1 MKLSKKLVALGLA
14 AALSVSGFAVSY
26 ASGSKTNSSSSSS
39 HSSSSSSSSSSSTTT
54 TTSASGATVSTGAAT
69 STTVN
74 GASVTYTPATVTVSG
89 KTVSVGTATT
99 KTADGAAVTMI
110 ATTGSVAGAK
120 FAGVGTVT
128 ADGSAVVSADGTTT
142 IAVSTAPILVI
153 RKDGVSLGCF
163 VDPTTGKPVATGY
176 TTMFYALGADG
187 QLHLHFVNGQ
197 GFFLT
202 GVQTVNGQV
211 YNFDAQG
218 QVIA

>member
-1 MKLSKKLVALGLA
+1 MRVSKKLVALGLA
-14 AALSVSGFAVSY
+14 AALSVSGFAVSF
-26 ASGSKTNSSSSSS
+26 AGSPDSGGSS
-39 HSSSSSSSSSSSTTT
+39 HENYTT
-54 TTSASGATVSTGAAT
+54 TTSASGASVTTGPAT
-69 STTVN
+69 TATVN
-74 GASVTYTPATVTVSG
+74 GATVSYTPATVTVSG
-89 KTVSVGTATT
+89 KTVSVGTAKTT
-99 KTADGAAVTMI
+99 SADGASVLMV

-128 ADGSAVVSADGTTT
+128 ADGSAVVSADGKTT

-153 RKDGVSLGCF
+153 TKDGVSLGCF

>member
-1 MKLSKKLVALGLA
+1 MRVSKKLVALGLA

-26 ASGSKTNSSSSSS
+26 ASGSKTNNSGSSS
-39 HSSSSSSSSSSSTTT
+39 HSSSSSSSSSYSGSTTT
-54 TTSASGATVSTGAAT
+54 TS
-69 STTVN
+69 TVN
-74 GASVTYTPATVTVSG
+74 GATVTYTQATVTVGG
-89 KTVSVGTATT
+89 KTVPVGTAKTT
-99 KTADGAAVTMI
+99 SADGASVLMV

-128 ADGSAVVSADGTTT
+128 ADGSAVVSADGKTT

-153 RKDGVSLGCF
+153 TKDGVSLGCF

>member
-1 MKLSKKLVALGLA
+1 MV
-14 AALSVSGFAVSY
+14 
-26 ASGSKTNSSSSSS
+26 
-39 HSSSSSSSSSSSTTT
+39 
-54 TTSASGATVSTGAAT
+54 
-69 STTVN
+69 
-74 GASVTYTPATVTVSG
+74 
-89 KTVSVGTATT
+89 
-99 KTADGAAVTMI
+99 

-128 ADGSAVVSADGTTT
+128 ADGSAVVSADGKTT

-153 RKDGVSLGCF
+153 TKDGVSLGCF
-163 VDPTTGKPVATGY
+163 VNPTTGKPVATGY

>member
-1 MKLSKKLVALGLA
+1 MRVSKKLVALGLA
-14 AALSVSGFAVSY
+14 AALSVSGFAVSF
-26 ASGSKTNSSSSSS
+26 AGSPNSGGSS
-39 HSSSSSSSSSSSTTT
+39 HSSSSSSSSSSTTT
-54 TTSASGATVSTGAAT
+54 VSASGASVTTGAAT
-69 STTVN
+69 TASVN
-74 GASVTYTPATVTVSG
+74 GATVSYTPATVTVSS
-89 KTVSVGTATT
+89 KTVSVGTARTT
-99 KTADGAAVTMI
+99 SADGASVLMV

-128 ADGSAVVSADGTTT
+128 ADGSAVVSADGKTT

-153 RKDGVSLGCF
+153 TKDGVSLGCF
-163 VDPTTGKPVATGY
+163 VNPTTGKPVATGY

-218 QVIA
+218 QVID

>member
-1 MKLSKKLVALGLA
+1 MRVSKKLVALGLA
-14 AALSVSGFAVSY
+14 VALSVSGFAVSF
-26 ASGSKTNSSSSSS
+26 AGSPNSGGSS
-39 HSSSSSSSSSSSTTT
+39 HHDSGSSSTSNSST
-54 TTSASGATVSTGAAT
+54 TTSASGASVTTGAAT
-69 STTVN
+69 TASVN
-74 GASVTYTPATVTVSG
+74 GATVSYTPATVTVSG
-89 KTVSVGTATT
+89 KTVSVGTARTT
-99 KTADGAAVTMI
+99 SADGASVLMV

-128 ADGSAVVSADGTTT
+128 ADGSAVVSADGKTT

-153 RKDGVSLGCF
+153 TKDGVSLGCF

>member
-26 ASGSKTNSSSSSS
+26 ASGSKTNNSGSSS
-39 HSSSSSSSSSSSTTT
+39 HSSSSSSSSSYSGSTTT
-54 TTSASGATVSTGAAT
+54 TS
-69 STTVN
+69 TVN
-74 GASVTYTPATVTVSG
+74 GATVTYTQATVTVGG
-89 KTVSVGTATT
+89 KTVPVGTATT
-99 KTADGAAVTMI
+99 KTPDGASVLMV

-128 ADGSAVVSADGTTT
+128 ADGSAVVSADGKTT

-153 RKDGVSLGCF
+153 TKDGVSLGCF

>member
-1 MKLSKKLVALGLA
+1 MRVSKKLVALGLA
-14 AALSVSGFAVSY
+14 AALSVSGFAVSF
-26 ASGSKTNSSSSSS
+26 AGSPNSGGSS
-39 HSSSSSSSSSSSTTT
+39 HHDSGSSSTSNSST
-54 TTSASGATVSTGAAT
+54 TTSASGASVTTGAAT
-69 STTVN
+69 TASVN
-74 GASVTYTPATVTVSG
+74 GATVSYTPATVTVSG
-89 KTVSVGTATT
+89 KTVSVGTARTT
-99 KTADGAAVTMI
+99 SADGASVLMV

-128 ADGSAVVSADGTTT
+128 ADGSAVVSADGKTT

-153 RKDGVSLGCF
+153 TKDGVSLGCF
-163 VDPTTGKPVATGY
+163 VNPTTGKPVATGY

>member
-1 MKLSKKLVALGLA
+1 MRVSKKLVALGLA
-14 AALSVSGFAVSY
+14 AALSVSGFAVSF
-26 ASGSKTNSSSSSS
+26 AGSPNSGGSS
-39 HSSSSSSSSSSSTTT
+39 HSSSSSTTT
-54 TTSASGATVSTGAAT
+54 VSASGASVTTGAAT
-69 STTVN
+69 TASVN
-74 GASVTYTPATVTVSG
+74 GATVSYTPATVTVSG
-89 KTVSVGTATT
+89 KTVSVGTAKTT
-99 KTADGAAVTMI
+99 SADGASVLMV

-128 ADGSAVVSADGTTT
+128 ADGSAVVSADGKTT

-153 RKDGVSLGCF
+153 TKDGVSLGCF

>member
-1 MKLSKKLVALGLA
+1 MRVSKKLVALGLA
-14 AALSVSGFAVSY
+14 AALSVSGFAVSF
-26 ASGSKTNSSSSSS
+26 AGSPNSGGSS
-39 HSSSSSSSSSSSTTT
+39 HSSSSSTTT
-54 TTSASGATVSTGAAT
+54 VSASGASVTTGAAT
-69 STTVN
+69 TASVN
-74 GASVTYTPATVTVSG
+74 GATVSYTPATVTVSG
-89 KTVSVGTATT
+89 KTVSVGTARTT
-99 KTADGAAVTMI
+99 SADGASVLMV

-128 ADGSAVVSADGTTT
+128 ADGSAVVSADGKTT

-153 RKDGVSLGCF
+153 TKDGVSLGCF
-163 VDPTTGKPVATGY
+163 VNPTTGKPVATGY

>member
-1 MKLSKKLVALGLA
+1 MRVSKKLVALGLA
-14 AALSVSGFAVSY
+14 AALSVSGFAVSF
-26 ASGSKTNSSSSSS
+26 AGSPNSGGSS
-39 HSSSSSSSSSSSTTT
+39 HSSSSSSSRTTV
-54 TTSASGATVSTGAAT
+54 SASGASVTTGAAT
-69 STTVN
+69 TASVN
-74 GASVTYTPATVTVSG
+74 GATVSYTPATVTVSG
-89 KTVSVGTATT
+89 KTASVGTARTT
-99 KTADGAAVTMI
+99 SADGASVLMV

-128 ADGSAVVSADGTTT
+128 ADGSAVVSADGKTT

-153 RKDGVSLGCF
+153 TKDGVSLGCF
-163 VDPTTGKPVATGY
+163 VNPTTGKPVATGY

>member
-26 ASGSKTNSSSSSS
+26 ASGSKTNNSGSSSYSG
-39 HSSSSSSSSSSSTTT
+39 STTT
-54 TTSASGATVSTGAAT
+54 TS
-69 STTVN
+69 TVN
-74 GASVTYTPATVTVSG
+74 GATVTYTQATVTVGG
-89 KTVSVGTATT
+89 KTVPVGTATT
-99 KTADGAAVTMI
+99 KTPDGASVLMV

-128 ADGSAVVSADGTTT
+128 ADGSAVVSADGKTT

-153 RKDGVSLGCF
+153 TKDGVSLGCF
-163 VDPTTGKPVATGY
+163 VNPTTGKPVATGY

>member
-1 MKLSKKLVALGLA
+1 MRVSKKLVALGLA
-14 AALSVSGFAVSY
+14 AALSVSGFAVSF
-26 ASGSKTNSSSSSS
+26 AGSPNSGGSS
-39 HSSSSSSSSSSSTTT
+39 HSSSSSSSRTTV
-54 TTSASGATVSTGAAT
+54 SASGASVTTGAAT
-69 STTVN
+69 TASVN
-74 GASVTYTPATVTVSG
+74 GATVSYTPATVTVSG
-89 KTVSVGTATT
+89 KTVSVGTARTT
-99 KTADGAAVTMI
+99 SADGASVLMV

-128 ADGSAVVSADGTTT
+128 ADGSAVVSADGKTT

-153 RKDGVSLGCF
+153 TKDGVSLGCF
-163 VDPTTGKPVATGY
+163 VNPTTGKPVATGY

>member
-1 MKLSKKLVALGLA
+1 MRVSKKLVALGLA
-14 AALSVSGFAVSY
+14 VALSVSGFAVSF
-26 ASGSKTNSSSSSS
+26 AGSPNSGGSS
-39 HSSSSSSSSSSSTTT
+39 HSSSSSSSSSSYSGSTTT
-54 TTSASGATVSTGAAT
+54 TT
-69 STTVN
+69 TVN
-74 GASVTYTPATVTVSG
+74 GATVTYTQATVTVG
-89 KTVSVGTATT
+89 DKTVPVGTATT
-99 KTADGAAVTMI
+99 KTPDGASVLMV

-128 ADGSAVVSADGTTT
+128 ADGSAVVSADGKTT

-153 RKDGVSLGCF
+153 TKDGVSLGCF
-163 VDPTTGKPVATGY
+163 VNPTTGKPVATGY

>member
-1 MKLSKKLVALGLA
+1 MRVSKKLVALGLA
-14 AALSVSGFAVSY
+14 VALSVSGFAVSF
-26 ASGSKTNSSSSSS
+26 AGSPNSGGSS
-39 HSSSSSSSSSSSTTT
+39 HSSSSSSSSSSYSGSTTT
-54 TTSASGATVSTGAAT
+54 TT
-69 STTVN
+69 TVN
-74 GASVTYTPATVTVSG
+74 GATVTYTQATVTVG
-89 KTVSVGTATT
+89 DKTVPVGTATT
-99 KTADGAAVTMI
+99 KTPDGASVLMV

-128 ADGSAVVSADGTTT
+128 ADGSAVVSADGKTT

-153 RKDGVSLGCF
+153 TKDGVSLGCF

>member
-1 MKLSKKLVALGLA
+1 MRVSKKLVALGLA
-14 AALSVSGFAVSY
+14 AALSVSGFAVSF
-26 ASGSKTNSSSSSS
+26 AGSPNSGGSS
-39 HSSSSSSSSSSSTTT
+39 HSSSSSSSSSSYSGSTTT
-54 TTSASGATVSTGAAT
+54 TT
-69 STTVN
+69 TVN
-74 GASVTYTPATVTVSG
+74 GATVTYTQATVTVGG
-89 KTVSVGTATT
+89 KTVPVGTAKTT
-99 KTADGAAVTMI
+99 SADGASVLMV

-128 ADGSAVVSADGTTT
+128 ADGSAVVSADGKTT

-153 RKDGVSLGCF
+153 TKDGVSLGCF
-163 VDPTTGKPVATGY
+163 VNPTTGKPVATGY

>member
-1 MKLSKKLVALGLA
+1 MRVSKKLVALGLA
-14 AALSVSGFAVSY
+14 AALSVSGFAVSF
-26 ASGSKTNSSSSSS
+26 AGSPNSGGSS
-39 HSSSSSSSSSSSTTT
+39 HSSLSGTTT
-54 TTSASGATVSTGAAT
+54 VSASGASVTTGAAT
-69 STTVN
+69 TASVN
-74 GASVTYTPATVTVSG
+74 GATVSYTPATVTVSG
-89 KTVSVGTATT
+89 KTVSVGTARTT
-99 KTADGAAVTMI
+99 SADGASVLMV

-128 ADGSAVVSADGTTT
+128 ADGSAVVSADGKTT

-153 RKDGVSLGCF
+153 TKDGVSLGCF
-163 VDPTTGKPVATGY
+163 VNPTTGKPVATGY

>member
-1 MKLSKKLVALGLA
+1 MRVSKKLVALGLA
-14 AALSVSGFAVSY
+14 AALSVSGFAVSF
-26 ASGSKTNSSSSSS
+26 AGSPNSGGSS
-39 HSSSSSSSSSSSTTT
+39 HSSSSSSSSSSYSGSTTT
-54 TTSASGATVSTGAAT
+54 TT
-69 STTVN
+69 TVN
-74 GASVTYTPATVTVSG
+74 GATVTYTQATVTVG
-89 KTVSVGTATT
+89 DKTVPVGTATT
-99 KTADGAAVTMI
+99 KTPDGASVLMV

-128 ADGSAVVSADGTTT
+128 ADGSAVVSADGKTT

-153 RKDGVSLGCF
+153 TKDGVSLGCF

>member
-1 MKLSKKLVALGLA
+1 MRVSKKLVALGLA
-14 AALSVSGFAVSY
+14 GALSVSGVAVSF
-26 ASGSKTNSSSSSS
+26 AGSPNSGGSS
-39 HSSSSSSSSSSSTTT
+39 HHDSGSSSTSNSST
-54 TTSASGATVSTGAAT
+54 TTSASGASVTTGAAT
-69 STTVN
+69 TASVN
-74 GASVTYTPATVTVSG
+74 GATVSYTPATVTVSG
-89 KTVSVGTATT
+89 KTVSVGTARTT
-99 KTADGAAVTMI
+99 SADGASVLMV

-128 ADGSAVVSADGTTT
+128 ADGSAVVSADGKTT

-153 RKDGVSLGCF
+153 TKDGVSLGCF
-163 VDPTTGKPVATGY
+163 VNPTTGKPVATGY